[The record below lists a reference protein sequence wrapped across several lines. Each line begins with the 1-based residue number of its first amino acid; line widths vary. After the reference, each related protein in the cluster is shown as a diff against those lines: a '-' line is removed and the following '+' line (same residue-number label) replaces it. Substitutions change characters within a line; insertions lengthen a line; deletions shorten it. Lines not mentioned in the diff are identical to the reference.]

1 MVAPLFLLFLAS
13 SPGVERVAQL
23 RPSPGMDKPAM
34 IIDKPG
40 AVVDL
45 ARFELRGT
53 PRSVDPDKR
62 VGLGIEVRAKNVTI
76 LNAKVRGYMVGLR
89 AVNADGL
96 RIINGDFSDNYKP
109 RLLSTPEREDA
120 SDWMSYHK
128 NEKGEWL
135 RYGAGIYLD
144 TCRNFEVRGTKIT
157 GGQNGLMMTRTENG
171 KVWNNNFSYLSG
183 IGLGMYRSSKNVI
196 QHNKIDYCVRGFSYG
211 KYNRGQDSAGILVY
225 EQSNENVFAYNSV
238 THGGDGFFLWAG
250 QTTMDSGKGGC
261 NDNLVYGNDFS
272 HAPTNG
278 IEATFSR
285 NVFANNLVMEC
296 WHGVWG
302 GYSYDSK
309 VAGNIFAYNTDG
321 IALEHGQ
328 QNSISDN
335 TFYRNETDV
344 RLWQNATQDSNWGY
358 AKVRDTRSRDY
369 DISGNTFS
377 DTVGTVIHARLSKGL
392 RVGRNQYGAVGKLMD
407 LKGAGSDIDFA
418 GATISLKGDYA
429 GTRQI
434 GPFQS
439 FLPRSSSSSSLG
451 GHGKPLPPATALTT
465 TVTDDAEY
473 ASRFRTNWNPLAPNP
488 GEVRIGREQSGLTL
502 GAVSPRF
509 LALAPKKLA
518 GGMDP
523 FLKPGTKRGW
533 RTILVDQW
541 GPYGGLRPLLV
552 PARPEQRM
560 PDGAIRYDVLGP
572 AGKWKLVDAKGVS
585 LSTTEGRVPGR
596 VHLKF
601 DDTTVGLTAVSLQ
614 YVGGKTVDYRGIE
627 SPAGEAISFGV
638 RMSRVP
644 IRWNVTFYPWDKGT
658 QDPRN
663 NELFRQNAP
672 LATAETS
679 DLNYAGFGAFAP
691 KVPSTYFATVAT
703 GMVNVPTDVP
713 VEITADDGLRFY
725 IDDLLV
731 IADAWKYQGPTVYR
745 ATILKGSHRLRIEH
759 FQIDGYAAL
768 QLRVRL

>member
-1 MVAPLFLLFLAS
+1 MVAPLFLLFLAA
-13 SPGVERVAQL
+13 SPAAERVAQL
-23 RPSPGMDKPAM
+23 RPSPGLDKPAM
-34 IIDKPG
+34 VIDKPG

-62 VGLGIEVRAKNVTI
+62 AGLGIEVRAKNVTI

-96 RIINGDFSDNYKP
+96 RIVNGDFSDNYKP

-120 SDWMSYHK
+120 SDWMSYHN

-144 TCRNFEVRGTKIT
+144 GCRNFEVRGTKIT
-157 GGQNGLMMTRTENG
+157 GGQNGLMMTRSENG

-250 QTTMDSGKGGC
+250 KTTMDSGKGGC

-285 NVFANNLVMEC
+285 NLFANNLVMEC
-296 WHGVWG
+296 WHGLWG

-309 VAGNIFAYNTDG
+309 ISGNIFAYNTDG

-335 TFYRNETDV
+335 SFYRNETDV
-344 RLWQNATQDSNWGY
+344 RLWQNATQDPNWGY
-358 AKVRDTRSRDY
+358 AKSRDTRSRDY
-369 DISGNTFS
+369 DISGNMFS
-377 DTVGTVIHARLSKGL
+377 DTVGTVFNL
-392 RVGRNQYGAVGKLMD
+392 RSTKNVRIGKNRYGAVGKLLD
-407 LKGAGSDIDFA
+407 LKDDSSGFDFVGATLSSAGTKADSTIFGPTQLPALGAGVH
-418 GATISLKGDYA
+418 Y
-429 GTRQI
+429 
-434 GPFQS
+434 
-439 FLPRSSSSSSLG
+439 SLG
-451 GHGKPLPPATALTT
+451 GHGKPLPAATALTT
-465 TVTDDAEY
+465 TITDDAEY
-473 ASRFRTNWNPLAPNP
+473 ASRFETGWSPFAPNGVAP
-488 GEVRIGREQSGLTL
+488 TARSV
-502 GAVSPRF
+502 
-509 LALAPKKLA
+509 APKNLA

-533 RTILVDQW
+533 RTILVDKW
-541 GPYGGLRPLLV
+541 GPYDGLRPLLV

-572 AGKWKLVDAKGVS
+572 AGKWKLVDAQGVS
-585 LSTTEGRVPGR
+585 LSATEGRVPGR

-614 YVGGKTVDYRGIE
+614 YIGGKTVDYHGIE
-627 SPAGEAISFGV
+627 SPAGEAVAFGV
-638 RMSRVP
+638 RTSRVP
-644 IRWNVTFYPWDKGT
+644 IPWNVTFYPWEKGT

-679 DLNYAGFGAFAP
+679 DLNFAGFGAFAP

-703 GMVNVPTDVP
+703 GTVNLPTDVP

-725 IDDLLV
+725 IDDQLV
-731 IADAWKYQGPTVYR
+731 IADAWKYQGPTVYH
-745 ATILKGSHRLRIEH
+745 ATIPKGSHRLRIEH

-768 QLRVRL
+768 QFRVRL

>member
-13 SPGVERVAQL
+13 SPAAERVAQL
-23 RPSPGMDKPAM
+23 RPSPGLDKPAM
-34 IIDKPG
+34 VIDKPG

-62 VGLGIEVRAKNVTI
+62 AGLGIEVRAKNVTI

-89 AVNADGL
+89 AVGADGL

-109 RLLSTPEREDA
+109 RLLSIPEREDA
-120 SDWMSYHK
+120 SDWMSYHN

-144 TCRNFEVRGTKIT
+144 RCRNFEVRGTKIT
-157 GGQNGLMMTRTENG
+157 GGQNGLMMTHSENG

-211 KYNRGQDSAGILVY
+211 KYNRGQDSAGILIY

-285 NVFANNLVMEC
+285 NVFAKNLVMEC

-309 VAGNIFAYNTDG
+309 FAGNIFAYNTDG

-328 QNSISDN
+328 QNAILGN
-335 TFYRNETDV
+335 TFLRNETDV
-344 RLWQNATQDSNWGY
+344 RLWQNATQDPNWGY

-377 DTVGTVIHARLSKGL
+377 DTVATVFNLRSTKNV
-392 RVGRNQYGAVGKLMD
+392 RVGDNAYGPAGKLLD
-407 LKGAGSDIDFA
+407 LKDDCSGFTFA
-418 GATISLKGDYA
+418 GATMKSGADV
-429 GTRQI
+429 TRYTATSMPALAP
-434 GPFQS
+434 GAAFA
-439 FLPRSSSSSSLG
+439 LG
-451 GHGKPLPPATALTT
+451 GHAKPLPPATALTT
-465 TVTDDAEY
+465 TFTSDAEY
-473 ASRFRTNWNPLAPNP
+473 DRRFLTTWNPLAVPP
-488 GEVRIGREQSGLTL
+488 SRS
-502 GAVSPRF
+502 VSIRRDASEIQTAF
-509 LALAPKKLA
+509 SSDAISAPKKMV

-541 GPYGGLRPLLV
+541 GPYDGLRPLLV

-572 AGKWKLVDAKGVS
+572 EGKWKLVAARGVS
-585 LSTTEGRVPGR
+585 LSATEGTVPGK
-596 VHLKF
+596 VNLTF

-614 YVGGKTVDYRGIE
+614 YIGGKTVDYRGIE
-627 SPAGEAISFGV
+627 SPAGEAVAFGL
-638 RMSRVP
+638 RMGRVP
-644 IRWNVTFYPWDKGT
+644 IRWNVTFYPWEKGT

-703 GMVNVPTDVP
+703 GTVNLPTDVP

-725 IDDLLV
+725 IDDQLV

-745 ATILKGSHRLRIEH
+745 ATIPKGSHRLRIEH

-768 QLRVRL
+768 QFRVRL